1 MVKKLSN
8 IIGRIVDKTGL
19 KRLISP
25 KVGGLCG
32 VLGPIIGLTFI
43 GAAIYFAPWFSWTD
57 NYLSDLA
64 GDIGERPIWSALGK
78 ESLIFNFGLI
88 IAGIMGIVFAANIRE
103 IPMLDTPLG
112 RLGTLLFFLDM
123 VALCAVGIFP
133 KTTGFPHAVASVS
146 FFLLVP
152 LYLLFIG
159 TVVRRS
165 PEKTLG
171 WFITLLG
178 VIALCLAPLFVIPRP
193 WGSNAI
199 AEIFPAILMAV
210 FAMIFG
216 TRLLK
221 GKFEF

>member
-8 IIGRIVDKTGL
+8 IIGRIIDRTGL

-25 KVGGLCG
+25 KIGGLCG
-32 VLGPIIGLTFI
+32 VLGPIIGLTFV
-43 GAAIYFAPWFSWTD
+43 GASIYFAPWFSWTD

-64 GDIGERPIWSALGK
+64 GDVGERPIWSALGK
-78 ESLIFNFGLI
+78 ESLIFNVGLI
-88 IAGIMGIVFAANIRE
+88 IAGILGIVFAANIRE

-146 FFLLVP
+146 FFFLVP
-152 LYLLFIG
+152 LSLLFIG
-159 TVVRRS
+159 TEVRRWH
-165 PEKTLG
+165 EKILG
-171 WFITLLG
+171 WFVTLLG
-178 VIALCLAPLFVIPRP
+178 VIALCLAPLFFIPQP

-199 AEIFPAILMAV
+199 AEMFPTILISAFAIV
-210 FAMIFG
+210 FG

-221 GKFEF
+221 GEFEF